1 MTSTYEYATIF
12 WKQSSARRV
21 LKLSMNECEPKI
33 LEIELCGGVGEVG
46 ARLVEVAVGTADLV
60 GGP

>member
-1 MTSTYEYATIF
+1 
-12 WKQSSARRV
+12 
-21 LKLSMNECEPKI
+21 MNECEPKI